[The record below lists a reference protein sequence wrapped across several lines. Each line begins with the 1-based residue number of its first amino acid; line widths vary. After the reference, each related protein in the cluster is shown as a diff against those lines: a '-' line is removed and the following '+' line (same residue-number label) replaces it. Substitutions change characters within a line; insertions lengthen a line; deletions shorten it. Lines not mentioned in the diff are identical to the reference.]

1 MSDDERTDS
10 TDTSPHPHQKLP
22 TSVKRMADDFGLDV
36 GSLESFNFEDVLKK
50 GPGSFLF
57 LTRISQVY
65 SQNTTLEHEILDLKA
80 KITKLETD
88 KKEAE
93 ARAVA
98 LEKTVI
104 KLENENDFLSTKGQ
118 NSVLGTVI
126 FSLGSICIGIAGGLI
141 NAKQYLPGAAAGLIG
156 VGLSVL
162 AGFLVIR
169 RSKKGGQ

>member
-1 MSDDERTDS
+1 MTEDEHKELKVKISQGHER
-10 TDTSPHPHQKLP
+10 LP
-22 TSVKRMADDFGLDV
+22 TSVRRMAEDFGLDI
-36 GSLESFNFEDVLKK
+36 GSLESFSFEDVLKK

-65 SQNTTLEHEILDLKA
+65 SQNTTLEQEIADLKA
-80 KITKLETD
+80 KIHQLETD

-104 KLENENDFLSTKGQ
+104 SLEKENDFLSTKGQ

-126 FSLGSICIGIAGGLI
+126 FSLGSICIGVSGGLL

-156 VGLSVL
+156 VGLSIL

-169 RSKKGGQ
+169 RSKKGDQ